1 MASNALEPSLPMP
14 TMPRPPAA
22 VTAAASRPPATPP
35 IGALTIGTRSPKLR
49 DQGVDSIR
57 LLSPG
62 QALQHGQHDHRIL
75 DGVQGVPLRRNRDVV
90 TRLAVPRVDAARQA
104 HMTLQHLQRR
114 LTGAVMFGEVTA
126 GKQSHH
132 RLPKLVG
139 VTTVDGVCGAP
150 AV

>member
-57 LLSPG
+57 LLSRG
-62 QALQHGQHDHRIL
+62 KALQHRQHDHRIL
-75 DGVQGVPLRRNRDVV
+75 DRVQRVPFRRNRDIVA
-90 TRLAVPRVDAARQA
+90 RLTVPGVATSRQSYV
-104 HMTLQHLQRR
+104 TLQHLQRR
-114 LTGAVMFGEVTA
+114 LTGAVVFGEVMA
-126 GKQSHH
+126 GEQCHH
-132 RLPKLVG
+132 RLPK
-139 VTTVDGVCGAP
+139 
-150 AV
+150 